1 MCVHLLFITTGHT
14 IGGIH
19 DELHWGFE
27 AVWKV
32 RLCEGL
38 RGGSLCALEV
48 VVDVAVPC
56 VSGDSH
62 GDAFELVWCVAGSV
76 AWYVAGCIARHLRG
90 LLRRYEDVE
99 EDADEL

>member
-1 MCVHLLFITTGHT
+1 MCVYLLFITTGRV
-14 IGGIH
+14 H

-38 RGGSLCALEV
+38 GGEFLCALEV

-62 GDAFELVWCVAGSV
+62 GDAFELVWCVVGDVAG
-76 AWYVAGCIARHLRG
+76 YDLAGCIARHLRG

-99 EDADEL
+99 VDADEL